1 MTRKQIIRL
10 VKKYQLMPELYLFDE
25 WIRRYSKNSKDAIS
39 YIERCTN
46 NSKRPI
52 NFVIGTL
59 TLLKDTVEYSKNI
72 IK

>member
-25 WIRRYSKNSKDAIS
+25 WIRRYSRDSKDAIS
-39 YIERCTN
+39 YMERYTK

-59 TLLKDTVEYSKNI
+59 TLLKDTVEYSKNTI
-72 IK
+72 Q

>member
-39 YIERCTN
+39 YMERYTN
-46 NSKRPI
+46 NNKRPI

-59 TLLKDTVEYSKNI
+59 TLMKDTVEYSKNTTQ
-72 IK
+72 